1 MKQQVEPFS
10 TVSLAISRIY
20 FRCFIH
26 GLGKLYNGSPLNSD
40 MLDVVDIKLYV
51 TLNIYQESLKVS
63 DFKIPCRIY
72 FVSSAVKTKSRKFL
86 EGC

>member
-1 MKQQVEPFS
+1 
-10 TVSLAISRIY
+10 
-20 FRCFIH
+20 
-26 GLGKLYNGSPLNSD
+26 